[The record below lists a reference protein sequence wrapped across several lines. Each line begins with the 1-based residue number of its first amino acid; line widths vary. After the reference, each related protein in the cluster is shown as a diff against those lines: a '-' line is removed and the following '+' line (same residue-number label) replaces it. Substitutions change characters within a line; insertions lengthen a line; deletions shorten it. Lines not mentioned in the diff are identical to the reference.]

1 MGMKGRANSLKHTEH
16 KTFSDVSS
24 SYDVQHRFE
33 CISQLGEGKIQILY
47 YLNKAFHINLRVE
60 FNNSIHAISLIYK
73 INLESR
79 INLHKFP
86 CFVVVVFLTPPPP
99 LFHSNGNK
107 RAETANYFVY
117 FVFIS
122 WKTPSKLCTWLK
134 TLLGYRLL
142 CFLAPFH
149 P

>member
-1 MGMKGRANSLKHTEH
+1 MKGRANSLKHTEH

-86 CFVVVVFLTPPPP
+86 CFVVVVFFNSPPPP
-99 LFHSNGNK
+99 FFTLMATNVL
-107 RAETANYFVY
+107 RLQIT
-117 FVFIS
+117 
-122 WKTPSKLCTWLK
+122 LCILCS
-134 TLLGYRLL
+134 LVERLQVNS
-142 CFLAPFH
+142 APD
-149 P
+149 